1 MQVLAV
7 HKPLTDWSFSP
18 GGRYPVLHFPYTQWW
33 SSLASLEEDKRVS
46 AFFKFSYSC
55 LSMLSIF
62 PNTENHV
69 QLQLTRPL
77 HRHSWLPLITD
88 PYTSPNDL
96 VLHIWACSIPHTIPT
111 SHLLTSP
118 RRSLLTL
125 PQDSAGNPYLS
136 SFPHSLT
143 WQCLSSPR
151 TASLTENSK
160 KGLRNVPVSAL
171 IPGLPHTHSY
181 LLLVTTPSRRT
192 MFGWLNCPIIVAS
205 RRKFHHCESEYVDFR
220 VLMATT
226 TRSFPESRR
235 DPR

>member
-1 MQVLAV
+1 MIIIGLPWGRQEG
-7 HKPLTDWSFSP
+7 FSLSQILLFMP
-18 GGRYPVLHFPYTQWW
+18 FNALHIPQHR
-33 SSLASLEEDKRVS
+33 ERVQ
-46 AFFKFSYSC
+46 
-55 LSMLSIF
+55 
-62 PNTENHV
+62 T
-69 QLQLTRPL
+69 QLTRPL
-77 HRHSWLPLITD
+77 HQHHQHSWLPLITD
-88 PYTSPNDL
+88 PYTSPRDL
-96 VLHIWACSIPHTIPT
+96 VPHIWPCSIHHTIPT

-151 TASLTENSK
+151 IASLAANSV
-160 KGLRNVPVSAL
+160 KGLKNMPVSAL
-171 IPGLPHTHSY
+171 IPGLSHTHSY